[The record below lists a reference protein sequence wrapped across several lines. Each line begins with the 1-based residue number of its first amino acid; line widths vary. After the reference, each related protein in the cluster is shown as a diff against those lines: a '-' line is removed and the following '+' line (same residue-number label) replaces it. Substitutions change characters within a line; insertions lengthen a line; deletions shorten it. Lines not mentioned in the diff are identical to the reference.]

1 MTKYE
6 VVVTDPA
13 IEDIVNIVG
22 YIQKLTK
29 SEYCGQIHDG
39 DPGRYQ
45 VLGGDA

>member
-22 YIQKLTK
+22 LFK
-29 SEYCGQIHDG
+29 SSQRAMIL
-39 DPGRYQ
+39 RTNT
-45 VLGGDA
+45 